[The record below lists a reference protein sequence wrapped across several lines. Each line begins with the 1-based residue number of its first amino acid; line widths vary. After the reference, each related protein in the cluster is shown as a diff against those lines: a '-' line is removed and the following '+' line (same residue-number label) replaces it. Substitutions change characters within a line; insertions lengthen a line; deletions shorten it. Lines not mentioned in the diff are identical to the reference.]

1 MATGI
6 SIPSIHSNVYGN
18 GVLNSLNAS
27 KKLAV
32 VLLENGNSE
41 QVLAI
46 SAVIN
51 GTTATGTGGDD
62 EEHATYYPNGF
73 TYNNKVLTIPIIS
86 YDATISTVSSATAA
100 TAFAIIELNSSVQEV
115 KKQSFEEAKFYK
127 YPSVAAGATASSL
140 GTVLIAG
147 SLNNAPV
154 VNQDS
159 NFRLASTN
167 ITFSEVNA
175 S

>member
-1 MATGI
+1 MAI

-18 GVLNSLNAS
+18 GVLNSLNAN

-51 GTTATGTGGDD
+51 GTTGAGGDD
-62 EEHATYYPNGF
+62 AAGATYYPNGF
-73 TYNNKVLTIPIIS
+73 VYSNKVLTIPTIS
-86 YDATISTVSSATAA
+86 YDATVSTVSSATAA
-100 TAFAIIELNSSVQEV
+100 AAFAIIELDSGVQEEA
-115 KKQSFEEAKFYK
+115 KQSFEEAKFYK

>member
-1 MATGI
+1 MN
-6 SIPSIHSNVYGN
+6 IPNIHSNVYGN
-18 GVLNSLNAS
+18 GVSNSLAAN
-27 KKLAV
+27 KKLTIA
-32 VLLENGNSE
+32 LLENGNSE
-41 QVLAI
+41 QILAV

-51 GTTATGTGGDD
+51 GTTGAGGDD
-62 EEHATYYPNGF
+62 QAGATYYANNF
-73 TYNNKVLTIPIIS
+73 AYSNKVLTIPTIS
-86 YDATISTVSSATAA
+86 YDATVSTVSSATAA
-100 TAFAIIELNSSVQEV
+100 TAFAIIELGSGVQEEA
-115 KKQSFEEAKFYK
+115 KQSFEEAKYYK
-127 YPSVAAGATASSL
+127 YPVVSAGTTASSL

>member
-1 MATGI
+1 MAI
-6 SIPSIHSNVYGN
+6 NIPNIHSNVYGN
-18 GVLNSLNAS
+18 GVSNSLAAS

-51 GTTATGTGGDD
+51 GTTGAGGDD
-62 EEHATYYPNGF
+62 QAGATYYPNQF
-73 TYNNKVLTIPIIS
+73 AYSNKVLTIPTIS
-86 YDATISTVSSATAA
+86 YDATVSTVASATAA
-100 TAFAIIELNSSVQEV
+100 TAFAIIELDSGVQEEA
-115 KKQSFEEAKFYK
+115 KQSFEEAKFYK
-127 YPSVAAGATASSL
+127 YPSVVPGATASSL
-140 GTVLIAG
+140 GTILIAG
-147 SLNNAPV
+147 GLNNTPV
-154 VNQDS
+154 VNTDS